1 MKNLKQE
8 LNEMKF
14 LFGYKPG
21 KVLSEQN
28 IPTEEEFGMDEEY
41 GMDEDFSMSEMDEE
55 YGMET
60 DMYEMDDEFE
70 MADPDVMEPE
80 VKPDTDR
87 GVEERPSR
95 PGRPDRDPSRLP
107 YTDPDTHPQGRRRP
121 SMDNDEVEYE
131 LEIDD
136 EPRDEIEYELE
147 IDDEPMSRI
156 PMRSMGR
163 RGSMDR
169 EEMNEPFVDDVDSE
183 YENSDL
189 ADLVKKYLG
198 KRS

>member
-1 MKNLKQE
+1 MKKNLNQE

-28 IPTEEEFGMDEEY
+28 LPLG
-41 GMDEDFSMSEMDEE
+41 EDD
-55 YGMET
+55 
-60 DMYEMDDEFE
+60 FE
-70 MADPDVMEPE
+70 MEDVMFADPDVMEPE

-87 GVEERPSR
+87 DVEERPSR

-107 YTDPDTHPQGRRRP
+107 YTDPDTHPQGEVEYELEIDDEPRIP
-121 SMDNDEVEYE
+121 KDEVEYE

-136 EPRDEIEYELE
+136 EPRMSSMRRSYRDEV
-147 IDDEPMSRI
+147 S
-156 PMRSMGR
+156 
-163 RGSMDR
+163 
-169 EEMNEPFVDDVDSE
+169 EPFVDDVDSE

-189 ADLVKKYLG
+189 ADLVKKYLSNRG
-198 KRS
+198 

>member
-1 MKNLKQE
+1 MKNNKNLKQE

-21 KVLSEQN
+21 KVISEQN
-28 IPTEEEFGMDEEY
+28 MP
-41 GMDEDFSMSEMDEE
+41 EMD
-55 YGMET
+55 M
-60 DMYEMDDEFE
+60 DVEMDDVMFAE
-70 MADPDVMEPE
+70 PGVMEPE

-87 GVEERPSR
+87 DVEERPSR

-107 YTDPDTHPQGRRRP
+107 YTDPDTHPQGEYEDDLI
-121 SMDNDEVEYE
+121 MKKGYGAKKDNDEIEYELEIDDMPRDEVEYE

-136 EPRDEIEYELE
+136 EPRR
-147 IDDEPMSRI
+147 PR

-163 RGSMDR
+163 RGSMGD
-169 EEMNEPFVDDVDSE
+169 EVNEPFVDDVDSE

-189 ADLVKKYLG
+189 ADLVKKYLS
-198 KRS
+198 KRG